1 MNRRSRL
8 AHDEIIAVHRFR
20 DVRLLTLQ
28 LLQFALKLRD
38 FLLASFFLLDFFL
51 TQAFLLQ
58 QRLFSLLLALFLQ
71 QDFGAHDQAVQFIGL
86 ELVEHLQNFMH
97 WFLSPVVFLRQFA
110 NFLLAFLPGQN
121 AAVQQIFVCLNL
133 L

>member
-1 MNRRSRL
+1 MGAKRLRRPGLYRLRLRCSGCRFGLNRRSRL

-20 DVRLLTLQ
+20 DVRLLTLK

-58 QRLFSLLLALFLQ
+58 QRLFSLLLALFSSRIL
-71 QDFGAHDQAVQFIGL
+71 ARTIRPSSSSA
-86 ELVEHLQNFMH
+86 
-97 WFLSPVVFLRQFA
+97 LSSLSIFRISCIVFY
-110 NFLLAFLPGQN
+110 PP
-121 AAVQQIFVCLNL
+121 
-133 L
+133 